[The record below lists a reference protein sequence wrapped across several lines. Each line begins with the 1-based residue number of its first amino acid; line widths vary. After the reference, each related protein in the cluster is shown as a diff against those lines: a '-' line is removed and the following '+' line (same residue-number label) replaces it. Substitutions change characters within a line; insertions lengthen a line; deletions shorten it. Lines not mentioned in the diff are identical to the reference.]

1 METVFSPAGA
11 QFLYHLTVTKLIYI
25 RWNQWR
31 GLPRGP
37 QRQIYVLQEVLVFLR
52 LTGSSLNTRAA
63 LEYLQTACRKAAR
76 RPTSLCRESPRWS
89 AGPAGFIHLFRRGI
103 KFHNRVTQTR
113 VKMQRS
119 EVLLWNA
126 AAQLSG
132 RSGTG
137 DLSWRVWPSQ
147 SVSTH
152 THTHTRV
159 RLESVDSY
167 QMSQAEVAELVQI
180 KPVYFDSKQMIS

>member
-1 METVFSPAGA
+1 
-11 QFLYHLTVTKLIYI
+11 
-25 RWNQWR
+25 
-31 GLPRGP
+31 
-37 QRQIYVLQEVLVFLR
+37 
-52 LTGSSLNTRAA
+52 
-63 LEYLQTACRKAAR
+63 
-76 RPTSLCRESPRWS
+76 
-89 AGPAGFIHLFRRGI
+89 
-103 KFHNRVTQTR
+103 
-113 VKMQRS
+113 MQRS

-126 AAQLSG
+126 AAWLSG